1 MALNLRSTTTERYIR
16 ASHLSYKR
24 AKSLGD
30 TPNCKNVVMEKM
42 KKRKSQKGIN

>member
-30 TPNCKNVVMEKM
+30 TPNYKNVVMEKM
-42 KKRKSQKGIN
+42 TKGKKPKRN